1 MFGAFTGKGWIF
13 LQFARRNPG
22 RIFKNGSENPTS
34 IFIQVFFFWDKN
46 NSHHLHQ
53 HVMVSYLLC
62 VALFSYCPDGTLP
75 LLLPSQANVVP
86 HAPTG
91 REVLWKQSVIWKV
104 RKAMLQ
110 RQVCVPPPTS
120 PFVGCGGGQGSA
132 NSIWKACCFFWNGGA
147 CRDSHHSG
155 EEAANVVENCRNWR
169 EIMPRV

>member
-110 RQVCVPPPTS
+110 RQVCVPPHQPIRRLRWGTRVS
-120 PFVGCGGGQGSA
+120 KLDMKSMF
-132 NSIWKACCFFWNGGA
+132 FFWNGGA